1 MANLTVEIEMENAA
15 FEDEYAAASELARIL
30 RDLARKAE
38 NGALW
43 KNTTRVYDINGNYIG
58 SATVE

>member
-1 MANLTVEIEMENAA
+1 MTKLTLEIEMENAA

-30 RDLARKAE
+30 RHLAYQAE
-38 NGALW
+38 DGALW
-43 KNTTRVYDINGNYIG
+43 NGVTRINDINGNCIG